1 MASEASKALVDGNE
15 DFKKLLLGTNCA
27 ARMLEKEADKEAAK
41 HNA

>member
-1 MASEASKALVDGNE
+1 MAGTAAKALVDGNE

-27 ARMLEKEADKEAAK
+27 ARMLEKEADKKAAS